1 MYISLSRPTSI
12 CIIELDGEVKPR
24 PRRYAF
30 LKSRL
35 SKNLTTKFHSY
46 HYCKCCNCCYK
57 IITKQIFP
65 PIFLFSHLKPIVLD
79 IHISIYLS
87 L

>member
-35 SKNLTTKFHSY
+35 SKNLTTTFH
-46 HYCKCCNCCYK
+46 
-57 IITKQIFP
+57 IIAA
-65 PIFLFSHLKPIVLD
+65 SAVIVTT
-79 IHISIYLS
+79 
-87 L
+87 